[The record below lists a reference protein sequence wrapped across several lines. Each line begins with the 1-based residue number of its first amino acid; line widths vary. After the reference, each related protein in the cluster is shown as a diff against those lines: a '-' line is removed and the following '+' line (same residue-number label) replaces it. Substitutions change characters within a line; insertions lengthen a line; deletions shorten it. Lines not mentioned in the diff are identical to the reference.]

1 MKTMNFKLG
10 LASLLA
16 AALLTSVN
24 AKASDNNADKQKD
37 KVEIKAI
44 ASLPVGKI
52 DPVHDDKTNPEE
64 TDLWLYRVMNE
75 LETGDVKVELDKAL
89 NRNVIRCDF
98 YQQKSWYG
106 TYLCYRTK
114 NQEMQRKVYRLTFKA
129 KGTSGNNMKV
139 IIVGNNGKE
148 CVITARKSESETPAG
163 YKQIN
168 LKKDYTDYALDF
180 DFSQKVKAP
189 YPYPDGNGELGETS
203 DETLTNFFI
212 MFSPN
217 SEFTKFVLD
226 DVKLELKK

>member
-44 ASLPVGKI
+44 ASLPVGSI
-52 DPVHDDKTNPEE
+52 APVQDDKANPEE
-64 TDLWLYRVMNE
+64 TDIWLYRVAGE

-89 NRNVIRCDF
+89 KHNVIRCDF

-129 KGTSGNNMKV
+129 KGTSG
-139 IIVGNNGKE
+139 
-148 CVITARKSESETPAG
+148 
-163 YKQIN
+163 IN
-168 LKKDYTDYALDF
+168 CPIRHKHTHRAA
-180 DFSQKVKAP
+180 SRQQ
-189 YPYPDGNGELGETS
+189 TC
-203 DETLTNFFI
+203 
-212 MFSPN
+212 
-217 SEFTKFVLD
+217 
-226 DVKLELKK
+226 